1 MNLND
6 VILNDT
12 VESIN
17 SEPVGLAAAAYLLS
31 ATVSG
36 LGSQRV
42 EPAISEVCLYMYV
55 LESLNLSIIM
65 SR

>member
-12 VESIN
+12 VEGIN

-31 ATVSG
+31 VTVSE

-42 EPAISEVCLYMYV
+42 EPAISEVHV
-55 LESLNLSIIM
+55 H
-65 SR
+65 